1 MLTQNATPL
10 RAAPGGTLLLQ
21 GEGVLFNALA
31 DNLPGGWKVNIQADA
46 NMAWIAFV
54 HRADTPQGRPLF
66 IVCRWTDCV
75 GLFVQW
81 GDGSA
86 PSFVTCTELRPILD
100 TIPRSIFTFAA
111 GSLATVSMAGWADT
125 LH

>member
-1 MLTQNATPL
+1 MLIQNAIPP

-21 GEGVLFNALA
+21 GEGMLFDALT

-46 NMAWIAFV
+46 NMAWVAFV
-54 HRADTPQGRPLF
+54 HRADDPQGRPLF
-66 IVCRWTDCV
+66 TVCRWTDCV

-81 GDGSA
+81 GDRSV

-100 TIPRSIFTFAA
+100 MIPRNIFTFAA
-111 GSLATVSMAGWADT
+111 GSLATVSTAGWADT